1 MRNIRFIK
9 ESVLND
15 QNNNI
20 LKAPFLNYTNPL
32 LMAKNVDIS
41 DLRSEIFNNIEQQE
55 SGDFL
60 R

>member
-1 MRNIRFIK
+1 
-9 ESVLND
+9 LND

-20 LKAPFLNYTNPL
+20 LKAPFLNYTNLL

-41 DLRSEIFNNIEQQE
+41 DLRSEIFNNIEQQD